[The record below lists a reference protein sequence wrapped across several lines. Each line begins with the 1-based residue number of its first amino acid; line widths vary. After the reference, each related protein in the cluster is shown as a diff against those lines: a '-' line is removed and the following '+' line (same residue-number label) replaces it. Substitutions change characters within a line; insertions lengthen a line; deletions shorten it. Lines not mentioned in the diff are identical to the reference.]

1 MKKELNMKLL
11 IAAFLVVVG
20 CGLLIAG
27 FIVPPLGAIHNSL
40 LIGFGE
46 IATFAGSVLG
56 VEYKYKYKE
65 YKDKLEAELH
75 GK

>member
-1 MKKELNMKLL
+1 MKKELNIKLM
-11 IAAFLVVVG
+11 ISIFLVVIG

-40 LIGFGE
+40 LVAFGE

-56 VEYKYKYKE
+56 VEYKYLYKL
-65 YKDKLEAELH
+65 YRDKLDKE
-75 GK
+75 KS